1 MRQLVEEIPA
11 SGKKRS
17 LGAIAVVATL
27 GSLLFGYDT
36 GVGAGASATVPESSR
51 WYAANLRI
59 VEAIGS
65 LKRVRVEGKDDIAGE
80 LNEMLEVQRAESKQ
94 EKWSLSQI
102 LTVTWARKLLSI
114 GINTA
119 MYYTPK
125 FLNAAKRG
133 NCTIRG
139 ATRRRHADSGLL
151 MVQTPHCAWG

>member
-1 MRQLVEEIPA
+1 M
-11 SGKKRS
+11 
-17 LGAIAVVATL
+17 
-27 GSLLFGYDT
+27 
-36 GVGAGASATVPESSR
+36 PESSR

-80 LNEMLEVQRAESKQ
+80 LNEMLEVQRDESKQ

-151 MVQTPHCAWG
+151 MVQNPPLCLGVKVAAVPVGGGRAR

>member
-51 WYAANLRI
+51 WYAANLCI

-80 LNEMLEVQRAESKQ
+80 LNEMLEVQRAESK
-94 EKWSLSQI
+94 
-102 LTVTWARKLLSI
+102 
-114 GINTA
+114 
-119 MYYTPK
+119 
-125 FLNAAKRG
+125 
-133 NCTIRG
+133 
-139 ATRRRHADSGLL
+139 
-151 MVQTPHCAWG
+151 

>member
-1 MRQLVEEIPA
+1 M
-11 SGKKRS
+11 
-17 LGAIAVVATL
+17 
-27 GSLLFGYDT
+27 
-36 GVGAGASATVPESSR
+36 PESSR

-119 MYYTPK
+119 MCYTPK

-133 NCTIRG
+133 GGI
-139 ATRRRHADSGLL
+139 APLEVRHAGD
-151 MVQTPHCAWG
+151 TPIAGF